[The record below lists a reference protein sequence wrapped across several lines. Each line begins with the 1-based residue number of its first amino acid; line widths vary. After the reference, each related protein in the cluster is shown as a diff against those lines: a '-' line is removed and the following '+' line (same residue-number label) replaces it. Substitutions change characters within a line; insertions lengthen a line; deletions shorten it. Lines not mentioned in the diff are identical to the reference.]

1 MSPSDPARKLDDDP
15 VRRALD
21 NAPDADPLPPELE
34 AEIVRTLASPRGM
47 TISPGDMAAT
57 LASLRTP

>member
-1 MSPSDPARKLDDDP
+1 MSSSDPARKLEDDP

-21 NAPDADPLPPELE
+21 NAPDADPLPPEVE
-34 AEIVRTLASPRGM
+34 AEIVRTLSRPRGM
-47 TISPGDMAAT
+47 TISPDDMAAT